1 MGKWSNLTNI
11 FQIGWNNIGQFSL
24 MFTLSHTVGVNH
36 ELRPFAGLYHRIGT
50 LNGKPLWKS
59 QENPSP
65 DNPFSPLQTAYVWY
79 SKESEHFMLSKHCF
93 DEDCG
98 EEPFWAC
105 LDVNMLM
112 PSDLFGW
119 VAYPC
124 WIFGYFWRC
133 HLTRVASKKYC
144 QALNANLT
152 SQINSHNQLHE
163 LTTELLAAKEECEA
177 MKKTLHQLELE
188 KEVDDGTPMVPV
200 VPVEPVAVPASSAGS
215 ACSDDSAMW
224 GGNQYTSCACE

>member
-1 MGKWSNLTNI
+1 
-11 FQIGWNNIGQFSL
+11 
-24 MFTLSHTVGVNH
+24 
-36 ELRPFAGLYHRIGT
+36 
-50 LNGKPLWKS
+50 
-59 QENPSP
+59 
-65 DNPFSPLQTAYVWY
+65 
-79 SKESEHFMLSKHCF
+79 
-93 DEDCG
+93 
-98 EEPFWAC
+98 
-105 LDVNMLM
+105 
-112 PSDLFGW
+112 
-119 VAYPC
+119 
-124 WIFGYFWRC
+124 
-133 HLTRVASKKYC
+133 VASKKYC